1 MSRFAALQQRF
12 DAMQPRERTLVSVT
26 VGVLVVLLLYV
37 LWIEPASKTAAA
49 NAAQIETLA
58 PQVESAKAALARLQE
73 ELARDPE
80 AERRIA
86 LDRLMLESGELDARL
101 RADEAAVIPPGRMPA
116 VLRDLLGRDARLTVL
131 GVRALPPEVLRW
143 TPAPARAPE
152 PSAAGVPT
160 PSAVPAAPPS
170 ADAVAAPSTKGVPA
184 LYRHRVVLRFEG
196 NYAAALDYVRS
207 VEALPFRVRLH
218 DLQVDAERWPR
229 LTIALTVETLGLEE
243 GWIGV

>member
-12 DAMQPRERTLVSVT
+12 DAMQPRERMLISVT
-26 VGVLVVLLLYV
+26 LGVLVVLGLYV
-37 LWIEPASKTAAA
+37 LWIEPASKAAA
-49 NAAQIETLA
+49 SNATQIESLA
-58 PQVESAKAALARLQE
+58 PQVESARAALALVQE

-80 AERRIA
+80 AERRLA
-86 LDRLMLESGELDARL
+86 LDRLKQESGELDARL

-143 TPAPARAPE
+143 SPAPAPAP
-152 PSAAGVPT
+152 PPGTAA
-160 PSAVPAAPPS
+160 AAPAAPTAEASVPS
-170 ADAVAAPSTKGVPA
+170 AEGIPA

-196 NYAAALDYVRS
+196 DYAAALDYVRA

-218 DLQVDAERWPR
+218 DLDVDAERWPALR
-229 LTIALTVETLGLEE
+229 ITLTVETLGLQE